1 MQLEDVCAPV
11 VSKLYGAG
19 GGGSADSEDDLGDH
33 DEL

>member
-19 GGGSADSEDDLGDH
+19 GSSADSEEDLGDH
-33 DEL
+33 NEL